1 MDFIKKHYEKIVLSV
16 VLLSLAVGAALLPLK
31 VSDVRQN
38 LEDTQAGLT
47 VRSKPKLF
55 KPVDLTTNEI
65 VVKRSLN
72 VKPFDFATPHNI
84 FNPVEWR
91 KKPDGGLIKMET
103 GTEAGVGALIVED
116 ISPLH
121 LNVTLD
127 YVSGND
133 GDYRY
138 HFTVER
144 ETERNPRRVVAASMN
159 VPNPYFLLTGVEG
172 APDAPTAVTLIL
184 NGERSPVTVSKENP
198 LTRVIGY
205 AAVLKYPG
213 ERTPAKAFKKDDFIK
228 IPRDP
233 DRYKIVA
240 ITQDEVVL
248 SASSSE
254 KRTPLKWKSAPRN

>member
-103 GTEAGVGALIVED
+103 GTEAGGGRIDRGGYFIA
-116 ISPLH
+116 SPQCH
-121 LNVTLD
+121 
-127 YVSGND
+127 SGLCV
-133 GDYRY
+133 R
-138 HFTVER
+138 ER
-144 ETERNPRRVVAASMN
+144 RGLPLPFHRRA
-159 VPNPYFLLTGVEG
+159 
-172 APDAPTAVTLIL
+172 
-184 NGERSPVTVSKENP
+184 
-198 LTRVIGY
+198 
-205 AAVLKYPG
+205 
-213 ERTPAKAFKKDDFIK
+213 
-228 IPRDP
+228 
-233 DRYKIVA
+233 
-240 ITQDEVVL
+240 
-248 SASSSE
+248 
-254 KRTPLKWKSAPRN
+254 